1 MSDQTNNAN
10 TLFQTAAQQTVISPT
25 SLSILSAGGIGQ
37 KVQAAMGVPVS
48 DVTTDDVMLLQLE
61 IDDSSSIRDADNEQ
75 IVRDGVN
82 LTLDAVQDSK
92 AENEVLATLWQ
103 LNRGVLD
110 PYKKVKDTTRLNATN
125 YIGSGSTPLYDRTIE
140 LLGAIVAKE
149 QEFANAGV
157 SVRTVTL
164 IVTDGQDYG
173 SRARASEVR
182 SLVMDLVS
190 RENHLICAMGVDNGS
205 TDFRKIFAE
214 MGIRDANILTPA
226 NSASE
231 IRKAFQVFSNT
242 AKQASQGARA
252 FSNAFTQGVNATP

>member
-1 MSDQTNNAN
+1 MNTNNAN
-10 TLFQTAAQQTVISPT
+10 ALFQTAAQQTVISPT

-48 DVTTDDVMLLQLE
+48 DVTTDDVMLMQLL
-61 IDDSSSIRDADNEQ
+61 IDDSSSIRDSDNEQ

-82 LTLDAVQDSK
+82 LSLEAVQDSK
-92 AENEVLATLWQ
+92 AENEVLTTLWQ

-110 PYKKVKDTTRLNATN
+110 PYKKVKDTTRLNASN
-125 YIGSGSTPLYDRTIE
+125 YIGSGNTPLYDRTVE

-173 SRARASEVR
+173 SRSSRAQEVK
-182 SLVMDLVS
+182 SLVLDLVS

-205 TDFRKIFAE
+205 TDFRKIFTE

-226 NSASE
+226 NTASE